1 MAQLYFEDDG
11 KLSWTIKFSDFSDFS
26 GFLRN
31 FQTVKL
37 ASQVRRSQ
45 IESHRELR
53 LRHQVVL
60 SGCGSKLI
68 DGWGT
73 SKYI

>member
-1 MAQLYFEDDG
+1 MMENYHEPSNLVTLVTLVVFP
-11 KLSWTIKFSDFSDFS
+11 
-26 GFLRN
+26 RN

-60 SGCGSKLI
+60 WGCGSKLI
-68 DGWGT
+68 DD
-73 SKYI
+73 